1 MQLKKVPIR
10 FAKNEENP
18 LSEAIVEVKPRSLF
32 RWQQPMIGWRPIV
45 PPEVIRKDVF
55 LKRIGDHMEN
65 WDHEQVESQTRSQW
79 DRVEPKI
86 NKTETKPKEVDSRD
100 SQNISLDS
108 VESQTDLRFND
119 FGHQKNKVSKYQQ
132 NYEKNNRY
140 EAENKIYSQKPSI
153 QSDKQFENQ
162 VISAELNRPQ
172 LQNQYLPED
181 IRAVEVQN
189 LGDIEKF
196 KSLEQ
201 IASIPGAII
210 RPIDPK
216 LTDILLKVLSYNSD
230 FAQKK
235 ITNAYF
241 LEFPKMPEYK
251 PKVREEN
258 SVKSSANSIGQDSSY
273 VESTEKTVES
283 IVNSLPPN
291 YQLDNEKDVLMD
303 DSDYQY
309 GEALCEGRISGG
321 LADVRKNCRIYYQCT
336 EYTIDT
342 YICPKG
348 TRFDNEKQYCLP
360 SNEVICGKSS

>member
-1 MQLKKVPIR
+1 MQLKKVPIS
-10 FAKNEENP
+10 FSKNEENP
-18 LSEAIVEVKPRSLF
+18 LPEAIVEVKPRSLF

-45 PPEVIRKDVF
+45 PPEIIRKDVF

-65 WDHEQVESQTRSQW
+65 WDHEQVESQTRFQW
-79 DRVEPKI
+79 DKIEPKI
-86 NKTETKPKEVDSRD
+86 HRAETKPEEVDSKD
-100 SQNISLDS
+100 SHKISSDS
-108 VESQTDLRFND
+108 VESQRDLRFNN
-119 FGHQKNKVSKYQQ
+119 FGHQKNKISKYQQ
-132 NYEKNNRY
+132 NYEKDNRY

-153 QSDKQFENQ
+153 QSNKQFENQ

-172 LQNQYLPED
+172 LLNQYLPED

-189 LGDIEKF
+189 LGDIEKV

-230 FAQKK
+230 FAQKR

-258 SVKSSANSIGQDSSY
+258 SVKPSANSIGQNSSY

-283 IVNSLPPN
+283 IVKSLPPN
-291 YQLDNEKDVLMD
+291 YQLDNEKDVLMS

-309 GEALCEGRISGG
+309 GEALCEGKISGG

-360 SNEVICGKSS
+360 SNDVICDKSS